1 MRVNV
6 LKLGVILSILFIGC
20 KKDDAGAPPPSPPN
34 APTAEDKLK
43 DSVLLYTRDIYLW
56 YKNIP
61 ANFNARSHKDPDA
74 IMQAIRP
81 YSNETGFANPV
92 DRWSFAVTKAEW
104 DGISSGFSGD
114 FGMNV
119 FFRAEG
125 DLRVSHVEPESPAG
139 KAGIR
144 RGWRVKTINGNS
156 NIVTTNAQFIV
167 DAVYY
172 SAATNFVFE
181 KPTGDEVALTLN
193 AAGYQSHPVYLD
205 TIYNNGGK
213 KTGYM
218 VFTSFLGDTTE
229 MFQHFDRIFNRFQ
242 TENVQDVI
250 IDLRYN
256 GGGYVSVQNTLA
268 NWLVPNAGNNG
279 IMEVQKFNDKYSSFD
294 ETIRFSKKGSLNLNR
309 LFVIV
314 SQQTASASELLI
326 NSLKP
331 YMNVQLV
338 GPSRTHGKPVGYFAI
353 GVGDWYIFPVSFR
366 TVNKNGE
373 GNYFDGMSLNHQV
386 ADGLDKEWGDENE
399 SCLKSVLHFINAG
412 SYARA
417 DLLMQAEPESRIGA
431 VFSANSSLGEPLFK
445 GAISN
450 RNLPR

>member
-1 MRVNV
+1 M
-6 LKLGVILSILFIGC
+6 LGVVMGVLFIGC
-20 KKDDAGAPPPSPPN
+20 KKDDAGPPSPPSPPN
-34 APTAEDKLK
+34 VPTAEDKLK

-61 ANFNARSHKDPDA
+61 PGFNARTHKDPDA

-81 YSNETGFANPV
+81 YSIETGFANPV

-104 DGISSGFSGD
+104 DGISTGFSGD

-119 FFRAEG
+119 FFRTDG

-144 RGWRVKTINGNS
+144 RSWRIKTINGSS
-156 NIVTTNAQFIV
+156 NIVVANASFIV

-172 SAATNFVFE
+172 SNATNFVFE
-181 KPTGDEVALTLN
+181 KPAGDEVSITLN
-193 AAGYQSHPVYLD
+193 AGGYKSHPVYLD
-205 TIYNNGGK
+205 TIYNSGGQ

-229 MFQHFDRIFNRFQ
+229 MYQQFDRIFNHFKS
-242 TENVQDVI
+242 ENVQDVI

-256 GGGYVSVQNTLA
+256 GGGYVSVQNALA

-294 ETIRFSKKGSLNLNR
+294 ETIRFAKKGSLNLNR

-353 GVGDWYIFPVSFR
+353 PVGNWYIFPVSFR
-366 TVNKNGE
+366 TINKNGE
-373 GNYFDGMSLNHQV
+373 GNYFNGMDLSYQA
-386 ADGLDKEWGDENE
+386 ADGLDKEWGDINE
-399 SCLKSVLHFINAG
+399 SCLKSVLHFISSG

-417 DLLMQAEPESRIGA
+417 DLLMQAEAESRNGA
-431 VFSANSSLGEPLFK
+431 VLSANATLGEPIFK
-445 GAISN
+445 GAVSN